1 MRRLFIGME
10 ITLYVLY
17 NNLNNTSD
25 FYRILTRYI

>member
-1 MRRLFIGME
+1 MLRLSIGME

-17 NNLNNTSD
+17 NNLNNTSE